1 MSRLR
6 IALVVV
12 ILSAC
17 GRSAAQRAADATQEL
32 RSWESTARLA
42 DRARSRGAIP
52 AGFAEQLRRADAEG
66 RAAAEAKLRKAAR

>member
-12 ILSAC
+12 ILPAC
-17 GRSAAQRAADATQEL
+17 GRSPAQKAAQAKQEL

-42 DRARSRGAIP
+42 DSARALGAIP
-52 AGFAEQLRRADAEG
+52 AGFAEQLRRADAEA
-66 RAAAEAKLRKAAR
+66 RAAAEAKLRKAAP